1 MKWPR
6 LNKHQVLVLRWTGVS
21 VGGVAVLTVAVA
33 ALARKEYHTVPSV
46 GIGVEGVTSVL
57 AKTIGSDEVP
67 IRFEDVSAKVGISF
81 RHFPVQRASLLPE
94 DMGSGVACG
103 DYDGDGFTDLFFVN
117 ISGSVVPGAP
127 LERERG
133 KSRLYRNVR
142 GERFEDVTDQ
152 AGVGFVG
159 YGMGACW
166 GDYDG
171 DGDLDLYVT
180 AFGDNVLYQ
189 NQGDGTFRDVT
200 AESGVQDSRFSTGC
214 SWADY
219 DHDGNLDLYVCN
231 YVDFVFRESDRG
243 VKVPSSTMD
252 DLYTLNPTSYPA
264 QPNSLFRNK
273 GDGTFEEV
281 AALVGVANPTGKSL
295 AANWVDM
302 DNDGW
307 VDLYVANDV
316 SENGVFRNRGDG
328 TFEDVGP
335 SSSAADYRSGMGVA
349 VSDFDNDLDQDL
361 VITHWLNQENALY
374 QNMTSEERTG
384 GAAGGRLW
392 FMDVADTFGIG
403 QISLDMVGWA
413 TGFCDFDNDGRR
425 DLWMVNGNTL
435 ECIEDHHALQPQRA
449 FVFWN
454 RGLRGFVE
462 IAAKACPRLEKPFV
476 GRGGAQVDF
485 DRDGRV
491 DLVWPTHSG
500 EVIVLKNVSEPSGH
514 WLRVDLRQPLGNR
527 FALGGR
533 VYVTAGGKT
542 QMGEVGSSSSYL
554 SQDELTLHFGLS
566 GQSIVETLRIV
577 WPGGAQEVHKNVR
590 ADQSVVYT
598 REAAPPR

>member
-6 LNKHQVLVLRWTGVS
+6 LNKRQALVFRWTGVS

-33 ALARKEYHTVPSV
+33 ALARKEYHAVPSV

-57 AKTIGSDEVP
+57 TKAVGRDEVP
-67 IRFEDVSAKVGISF
+67 IRFENVSARMGISF
-81 RHFPVQRASLLPE
+81 LHFPAERASLLPE

-103 DYDGDGFTDLFFVN
+103 DYDADGFTDLFFVN
-117 ISGSVVPGAP
+117 ISGSVLPGAVMD
-127 LERERG
+127 REQG
-133 KSRLYRNVR
+133 KSRLYRNVN
-142 GERFEDVTDQ
+142 GELFEDVTDA

-159 YGMGACW
+159 YGMGAAW
-166 GDYDG
+166 GDYDN

-180 AFGDNVLYQ
+180 SFGDNALYQ

-200 AESGVQDSRFSTGC
+200 AQSGVQDSRFSSGC

-219 DHDGNLDLYVCN
+219 DRDGDLDLYVCN

-243 VKVPSSTMD
+243 LKVRSSAMD
-252 DLYTLNPTSYPA
+252 EPYTLNPSSYPA

-281 AALVGVANPTGKSL
+281 AAAAGVANPTGKGLS
-295 AANWVDM
+295 ASWVDM

-335 SSSAADYRSGMGVA
+335 SSLAADYRSAMGVA
-349 VSDFDNDLDQDL
+349 VADFDDDLDQDL
-361 VITHWLNQENALY
+361 VITHWIAQENALY
-374 QNMTSEERTG
+374 QNMVTEDRAG
-384 GAAGGRLW
+384 GSTAGRLW
-392 FMDVADTFGIG
+392 FMDVADAFGLG

-413 TGFCDFDNDGRR
+413 TGFADFDNDGRR

-435 ECIEDHHALQPQRA
+435 ECVADHHALQPQQA
-449 FVFWN
+449 FIFWN
-454 RGLRGFVE
+454 RGLRGYVE
-462 IAAKACPRLEKPFV
+462 IAAKACPRLAKPFV

-485 DRDGRV
+485 DRDGKV
-491 DLVWPTHSG
+491 DLVWPTHGG
-500 EVIVLKNVSEPSGH
+500 EVIILKNISEPSGH
-514 WLRVDLRQPLGNR
+514 WLRVDLRQRAGNR
-527 FALGGR
+527 FALGAR
-533 VYVTAGGKT
+533 V
-542 QMGEVGSSSSYL
+542 
-554 SQDELTLHFGLS
+554 
-566 GQSIVETLRIV
+566 
-577 WPGGAQEVHKNVR
+577 
-590 ADQSVVYT
+590 
-598 REAAPPR
+598 